1 MMDGADW
8 RSVSWLDQAR
18 VVDVGP
24 DRLAYVELGGGDP
37 PVLFLHGLGGN
48 WKVWLESIPAVARGH
63 RVIAVDLPGFGKS
76 PPSSDG
82 LSVSGYART
91 VERFCHRLDIERCI
105 VVGNSLGGWVAADLA
120 LRVPH
125 LVGAL
130 VLVDAAGIVPT
141 RWERTKAV
149 ALMRGSSLGA
159 PLAPRFRRTI
169 ASRPRLRRMIF
180 KSVMTD
186 GGGVAA
192 DLVYMAMPEAPDA
205 GFDPALTAAR
215 RSWSDSW
222 CDRLTEIEC
231 PTLIV
236 WGDRDALLPLRHGR
250 EFARTIRGS
259 ELHVIEGVGHIPMVE
274 SPGEF
279 NVALL
284 GFLRRLGLGRATP
297 G

>member
-24 DRLAYVELGGGDP
+24 DRLAYVELGNGDP

-48 WKVWLESIPAVARGH
+48 WTVWLESIPPVARGY

-91 VERFCHRLDIERCI
+91 VERFCHRLGIERCI

-120 LRVPH
+120 LRAPG
-125 LVGAL
+125 LVEAL

-149 ALMRGSSLGA
+149 AIMQGSSLGA

-169 ASRPRLRRMIF
+169 ASRPGLRRMLF
-180 KSVMTD
+180 KYVITD
-186 GGGVAA
+186 ASRMAA
-192 DLVYMAMPEAPDA
+192 
-205 GFDPALTAAR
+205 
-215 RSWSDSW
+215 
-222 CDRLTEIEC
+222 
-231 PTLIV
+231 
-236 WGDRDALLPLRHGR
+236 
-250 EFARTIRGS
+250 
-259 ELHVIEGVGHIPMVE
+259 
-274 SPGEF
+274 
-279 NVALL
+279 
-284 GFLRRLGLGRATP
+284 
-297 G
+297 